1 MVVLIVRDDSVNVVI
16 IFDIA
21 ISSRA
26 ARAQP
31 AFPHIFG
38 LFYYFSKE
46 VLYCCDR
53 MIQYHTGSCIAHCL
67 SYLLLH
73 LWIVAVDRTLLA
85 RRFLF
90 SELTMVQALIGIV
103 KQSRTLFAKPFSC
116 VLLPITVYLHH
127 LPYCSLLLIYVCH
140 TSLIYSK

>member
-1 MVVLIVRDDSVNVVI
+1 MNCSICYLSISMVVLIFLEMPIRI
-16 IFDIA
+16 C
-21 ISSRA
+21 
-26 ARAQP
+26 
-31 AFPHIFG
+31 

-53 MIQYHTGSCIAHCL
+53 MIPYHTGSCIAHCL

-73 LWIVAVDRTLLA
+73 LWLVAVDRTLFA

-127 LPYCSLLLIYVCH
+127 LPYCSLLLFYVCH
-140 TSLIYSK
+140 TSLICSNWKQR